1 MTNIESALQFYDNWD
16 KTVVR
21 VLKYFSDSDQSLKNA
36 ATKQTK
42 TGEIL
47 SICFTIRGRIRL
59 FNILFLSVT
68 LVHICGRPVPLT
80 VQFHS
85 LKQFF
90 SFYKYFFVRGE
101 PKTWY
106 GVSSEQAP
114 ELFVQSP
121 DLLHHI
127 TTIMNPN
134 TLQER
139 GVNICRTDHLAG
151 EFVVTFPRAYHARF
165 YQGFNFADVVNFCPF
180 WLGKFCI
187 FSNTLY

>member
-1 MTNIESALQFYDNWD
+1 MADQF
-16 KTVVR
+16 
-21 VLKYFSDSDQSLKNA
+21 
-36 ATKQTK
+36 
-42 TGEIL
+42 
-47 SICFTIRGRIRL
+47 
-59 FNILFLSVT
+59 
-68 LVHICGRPVPLT
+68 RPVPLT

-165 YQGFNFADVVNFCPF
+165 YQGFNFADVVNFCPSDWVNF
-180 WLGKFCI
+180 ASFPILCI
-187 FSNTLY
+187 KESHSFGSFDVVFDFSAAAVSSKLCRDLCQGESEMRVLS